1 VRLPERRFAVALLR
15 RAFFLW
21 IGVRLLVAVA
31 GGGGVGSRGLLPLAF
46 RAAGLVVLAVSFLAL
61 LEARRRNEQ
70 VLLANFGVSQG
81 TLVGISVL
89 PAALAEAAVW
99 LMSSS

>member
-1 VRLPERRFAVALLR
+1 MRIPDRLFAVALLR

-21 IGVRLLVAVA
+21 VGVRLLVAVA
-31 GGGGVGSRGLLPLAF
+31 GGGGAASRGVLPFAF
-46 RAAGLVVLAVSFLAL
+46 REAGLVVLAVSFLAL
-61 LEARRRNEQ
+61 IEARRRNEH

-81 TLVGISVL
+81 IIVGMSVL

-99 LMSSS
+99 LLYSP